1 MCLADLHITELTPMK
16 ARIGLPAI
24 ALILCGCLIVPVLA
38 QPARKPNIIVIV
50 ADDLGFGDLSIH
62 GSPDLKTPNI
72 DALASSGVRC
82 TNGYV
87 SCPVCAPT
95 RAGIM
100 TGRYQQRFGLE
111 FNPAPGSTA
120 GEPGLPLSEITLAEA
135 LKKQGYATGMVGKWH
150 LGGAPGLRPP
160 ERGFT
165 DFFGF
170 LEGAHSFVPP
180 SDPAIVNDPRPM
192 IPFQRAIWRNL
203 SPAPEKEY
211 LTDAFTREAVAFVD
225 SHADHPFFLYLTYNA
240 VHSPLQGNP
249 KNLDRVAGI
258 GHPRRKLY
266 ASMLTSL
273 DDGIG
278 QLMAKLQE
286 KKIDENTLAFFVS
299 DNGGAPQPYNT
310 TDNRPFSGKKGELL
324 EGGIHVPYFIRWK
337 GTLPAGSVYEQ
348 PVISLDIFPTAVALA
363 GGSLATDR
371 TYDGVNLMPFLTG
384 KDKSSAHETLY
395 WRYGENFALRQGQW
409 KLHKTGSYPAQLYD
423 LATDIG
429 ETKDLSQ
436 QSPDLVKKLE
446 AALANWNSQLID
458 PLWGTMP
465 PHERNYDWLYDV
477 LQDPRLLPSSAKK

>member
-1 MCLADLHITELTPMK
+1 MTVQRLFSAILHVACLAAFTTP
-16 ARIGLPAI
+16 L
-24 ALILCGCLIVPVLA
+24 LA
-38 QPARKPNIIVIV
+38 QPPRKPNIIVIV

-62 GSPDLKTPNI
+62 GSPDIKTPHI
-72 DALASSGVRC
+72 DALANSGVRC
-82 TNGYV
+82 TSGYV

-120 GEPGLPLSEITLAEA
+120 GEPGLPLTEITLAEA
-135 LKKQGYATGMVGKWH
+135 LRKQGYATGMIGKWH

-160 ERGFT
+160 ERGFAEY
-165 DFFGF
+165 FGF
-170 LEGAHSFVPP
+170 LEGAHTFVPP
-180 SDPAIVNDPRPM
+180 TDPAIVNDPRPM

-203 SPAPEKEY
+203 VPAPESDY
-211 LTDAFTREAVAFVD
+211 LTDAFTREAVAFVK

-249 KNLDRVAGI
+249 KTLDRVAGI

-266 ASMLTSL
+266 ASMLVSL

-278 QLMAKLQE
+278 QLLATLRE
-286 KKIDENTLAFFVS
+286 KQLEENTLVFFVS

-324 EGGIHVPYFIRWK
+324 EGGIHVPYFVRWK
-337 GTLPAGSVYEQ
+337 GTLPAGSLYEH
-348 PVISLDIFPTAVALA
+348 PVISLDIFPTAVAVA
-363 GGSLATDR
+363 GGSLASDR
-371 TYDGVNLMPFLTG
+371 IYDGVNLVPFLTG
-384 KDKSSAHETLY
+384 RDKSVPHETLF
-395 WRYGENFALRQGQW
+395 WRYGENLALRQGPW
-409 KLHKTGSYPAQLYD
+409 KLHKTGNYPAQLYN
-423 LATDIG
+423 LSTDIG

-436 QSPDLVKKLE
+436 QDPALIKKLE
-446 AALANWNSQLID
+446 TTLANWNSQLIA

-465 PHERNYDWLYDV
+465 PHERNYDWLYDA
-477 LQDPRLLPSSAKK
+477 LQDPRILPSTLSTPATKQ